1 MIPSRTASPT
11 RIIDST
17 RKQPHAHILLAANE
31 PAARKPEKIALNLQ
45 SKDPAIAEIIA
56 SEERR
61 LREEI
66 VLIAS
71 ENYASRAV
79 LEATGSVL
87 TNKYAEGY
95 PGRRYYAGTE
105 NLDDA
110 ESLAI
115 SRAKELF
122 PGAEH
127 ANVQPHAGSQAN
139 MAAYFAALEPGD
151 RVMGMSLDHGGHLT
165 HGSPVN
171 FSGRIYDFVHYGLD
185 ESEEVIDYDAVERIA
200 KELRP
205 KIIVSGYSAYSRTI
219 DFERF
224 GQIAESIGAIHL
236 ADMAHIAGLVAAGA
250 HPSPVKHAEIITSTT
265 HKTLR
270 GPRGAMA
277 LTTKDWARK
286 YDSAVFPRMQGGPMG
301 HTIAAKAVAYK
312 EALSDDFK
320 QYARDIV
327 SNASALADALVAAGM
342 RIVSGGT
349 DNHLMLVDMR
359 GVGVTG
365 AEAETKMRSVGIVAN
380 KNMIPFDPNPPR
392 VTSGVRVGVP
402 AITSRGMKTD
412 DMATVAELIV
422 ESLQVQD
429 GTSDQ
434 RALADRVKQFA
445 SSFPVPGIDS

>member
-1 MIPSRTASPT
+1 M
-11 RIIDST
+11 
-17 RKQPHAHILLAANE
+17 
-31 PAARKPEKIALNLQ
+31 NLK
-45 SKDPAIAEIIA
+45 SKDPQIANIIA

-71 ENYASRAV
+71 ENYVSRAV

-105 NLDDA
+105 NLDAA

-115 SRAKELF
+115 DRAKQLF
-122 PGAEH
+122 QGAEH
-127 ANVQPHAGSQAN
+127 ANVQPHSGSQAN
-139 MAAYFAALEPGD
+139 MAAYFAALDPGD

-185 ESEEVIDYDAVERIA
+185 EESEMIDYDAVERIA
-200 KELRP
+200 NELKP

-224 GQIAESIGAIHL
+224 GQIAQSIGALHL
-236 ADMAHIAGLVAAGA
+236 ADMAHIAGLVATGA
-250 HPSPVKHAEIITSTT
+250 HPSPVPHADIVTSTT

-277 LTTKDWARK
+277 LTTKAWARK

-320 QYARDIV
+320 TYANNIV
-327 SNASALADALVAAGM
+327 SNAAALANALSSSGM

-349 DNHLMLVDMR
+349 DNHLMLVDLR
-359 GVGVTG
+359 GLNVSG
-365 AEAETKMRSVGIVAN
+365 AEAEVKMRSVGIVAN
-380 KNMIPFDPNPPR
+380 KNMVPFDPNPPR

-402 AITSRGMKTD
+402 AVTSRGMGTE
-412 DMATVAELIV
+412 DMDTIAELIV
-422 ESLQVQD
+422 ESLRVEELSTQ
-429 GTSDQ
+429 Q
-434 RALADRVKQFA
+434 RALGQRVKEFA
-445 SSFPVPGIDS
+445 EGFAVPGIDS

>member
-1 MIPSRTASPT
+1 M
-11 RIIDST
+11 
-17 RKQPHAHILLAANE
+17 
-31 PAARKPEKIALNLQ
+31 KI
-45 SKDPAIAEIIA
+45 KDPIIAEIIA
-56 SEERR
+56 AEERR

-105 NLDDA
+105 NVDAA

-115 SRAKELF
+115 ERAKQLF
-122 PGAEH
+122 EGAEH
-127 ANVQPHAGSQAN
+127 ANVQPHSGSQAN

-185 ESEEVIDYDAVERIA
+185 EETEMVDYDAVERMA
-200 KELRP
+200 HELRP

-224 GQIAESIGAIHL
+224 GNIAESVGALHL
-236 ADMAHIAGLVAAGA
+236 ADMAHIAGLVAAGV
-250 HPSPVKHAEIITSTT
+250 HPSPVPHADIVTSTT

-312 EALSDDFK
+312 EALSDDF
-320 QYARDIV
+320 QDYARNIV
-327 SNASALADALVAAGM
+327 SNAAALSDALSNRGM

-359 GVGVTG
+359 GVNVTG
-365 AEAETKMRSVGIVAN
+365 AAAEVKMRSVGIVAN
-380 KNMIPFDPNPPR
+380 KNMVPFDPNPPR
-392 VTSGVRVGVP
+392 VTSGVRIGVP
-402 AITSRGMKTD
+402 SITSRGMDTG
-412 DMATVAELIV
+412 DMETVAEFIV
-422 ESLQVQD
+422 ESLRIEEDSLQ
-429 GTSDQ
+429 Q
-434 RALADRVKQFA
+434 RELAQRVKDFA

>member
-1 MIPSRTASPT
+1 M
-11 RIIDST
+11 
-17 RKQPHAHILLAANE
+17 
-31 PAARKPEKIALNLQ
+31 NLE
-45 SKDPAIAEIIA
+45 SKDPRIAEIIA
-56 SEERR
+56 AEELR

-71 ENYASRAV
+71 ENYASKAI

-105 NLDDA
+105 NVDAA

-115 SRAKELF
+115 DRAKQLF
-122 PGAEH
+122 EGAEH
-127 ANVQPHAGSQAN
+127 ANVQPHSGSQAN
-139 MAAYFAALEPGD
+139 MAAYFAVLEPGD

-185 ESEEVIDYDAVERIA
+185 EESEMIDYDVVDRIA
-200 KELRP
+200 NEMKP

-224 GQIAESIGAIHL
+224 GQIAESIGALHL
-236 ADMAHIAGLVAAGA
+236 ADMAHIAGLVATGA
-250 HPSPVKHAEIITSTT
+250 HPSPIPHADIVTSTT

-277 LTTKDWARK
+277 LTTKAWARK
-286 YDSAVFPRMQGGPMG
+286 YDSAVFPRMQGGPMC

-320 QYARDIV
+320 DYADNIV
-327 SNASALADALVAAGM
+327 SNASALADALTSSGM

-349 DNHLMLVDMR
+349 DNHLMLVDLR
-359 GVGVTG
+359 NLNVSG
-365 AEAETKMRSVGIVAN
+365 AEAEVKMRSVGIVAN
-380 KNMIPFDPNPPR
+380 KNMVPFDPNPPR
-392 VTSGVRVGVP
+392 VTSGVRIGVP
-402 AITSRGMKTD
+402 AVTSRGMGTG
-412 DMATVAELIV
+412 DMETIAELIV
-422 ESLQVQD
+422 ESLRAEEGSAQ
-429 GTSDQ
+429 Q
-434 RALADRVKQFA
+434 RALGQRVKQFA
-445 SSFPVPGIDS
+445 SSFAVPGIDS

>member
-1 MIPSRTASPT
+1 M
-11 RIIDST
+11 
-17 RKQPHAHILLAANE
+17 
-31 PAARKPEKIALNLQ
+31 NLQ
-45 SKDPAIAEIIA
+45 SKDPRIAEIIA
-56 SEERR
+56 AEERR

-71 ENYASRAV
+71 ENYTSKAV

-105 NLDDA
+105 NVDAA

-115 SRAKELF
+115 ERAKQLF
-122 PGAEH
+122 KGAEH
-127 ANVQPHAGSQAN
+127 ANVQPHSGSQAN

-185 ESEEVIDYDAVERIA
+185 EESEMIDYDAVERIA
-200 KELRP
+200 NELKP

-224 GQIAESIGAIHL
+224 GNIAESVGALHL

-250 HPSPVKHAEIITSTT
+250 HTSPVPHADIVTSTT

-277 LTTKDWARK
+277 LTTKAWARK

-312 EALSDDFK
+312 EALKQDFRD
-320 QYARDIV
+320 YARNIV
-327 SNASALADALVAAGM
+327 SNAAALADALSNRGM

-359 GVGVTG
+359 GVNVTG
-365 AEAETKMRSVGIVAN
+365 AAAEVKLRSVGIVAN
-380 KNMIPFDPNPPR
+380 KNMVPFDPNPPR
-392 VTSGVRVGVP
+392 VTSGVRIGVP
-402 AITSRGMKTD
+402 SITSRGMDTG
-412 DMATVAELIV
+412 DMETVAEFIV
-422 ESLQVQD
+422 ESLRVEDDSSQH
-429 GTSDQ
+429 SDLSQ
-434 RALADRVKQFA
+434 RVKKFA

>member
-1 MIPSRTASPT
+1 M
-11 RIIDST
+11 
-17 RKQPHAHILLAANE
+17 
-31 PAARKPEKIALNLQ
+31 NLQ
-45 SKDPAIAEIIA
+45 SKDPKIANIIA
-56 SEERR
+56 AEERR

-66 VLIAS
+66 ILIAS

-115 SRAKELF
+115 HRAKQLF
-122 PGAEH
+122 EGAEH
-127 ANVQPHAGSQAN
+127 ANVQPHSGSQAN
-139 MAAYFAALEPGD
+139 MAAYFATLEPGD

-185 ESEEVIDYDAVERIA
+185 EESEMIDYDVVERIA
-200 KELRP
+200 NELNP

-219 DFERF
+219 DFKRF
-224 GQIAESIGAIHL
+224 GQIADSVGALHL
-236 ADMAHIAGLVAAGA
+236 ADMAHIAGLVATGA
-250 HPSPVKHAEIITSTT
+250 HPSPVPHADIVTSTT

-277 LTTKDWARK
+277 LTTKEWARK

-312 EALSDDFK
+312 EAQSDDFK
-320 QYARDIV
+320 TYADNIV
-327 SNASALADALVAAGM
+327 SNASALAKALSSSGM

-349 DNHLMLVDMR
+349 DNHLMLVDLR
-359 GVGVTG
+359 GIGVTG
-365 AEAETKMRSVGIVAN
+365 AEAETKMRTVGIVAN
-380 KNMIPFDPNPPR
+380 KNMVPFDPNPPR

-402 AITSRGMKTD
+402 AVTSRGMGIQ
-412 DMATVAELIV
+412 DMETIAELIV
-422 ESLQVQD
+422 ESLRAKQD
-429 GTSDQ
+429 SPTQKS
-434 RALADRVKQFA
+434 LAKKVKEFA

>member
-1 MIPSRTASPT
+1 M
-11 RIIDST
+11 
-17 RKQPHAHILLAANE
+17 
-31 PAARKPEKIALNLQ
+31 NLQ
-45 SKDPAIAEIIA
+45 SRDPKIAKIIA
-56 SEERR
+56 AEERR

-71 ENYASRAV
+71 ENYTSRAV

-105 NLDDA
+105 NVDAA

-115 SRAKELF
+115 ERAKQLF
-122 PGAEH
+122 EGAEH
-127 ANVQPHAGSQAN
+127 VNVQPHSGSQAN

-171 FSGRIYDFVHYGLD
+171 FSGRIYDFVHYQLD
-185 ESEEVIDYDAVERIA
+185 EESEVIDYDAVERIA
-200 KELRP
+200 QELRP

-224 GQIAESIGAIHL
+224 SKIAENVGAIHL
-236 ADMAHIAGLVAAGA
+236 ADMAHIAGLVAAGV
-250 HPSPVKHAEIITSTT
+250 HPSPVPHAEIVTSTT

-277 LTTKDWARK
+277 ITTKEWARK

-312 EALSDDFK
+312 EALSDEFK
-320 QYARDIV
+320 EYARNIV
-327 SNASALADALVAAGM
+327 DNASALAEALTAAGM

-349 DNHLMLVDMR
+349 DNHLMLVDLRDMN
-359 GVGVTG
+359 VSG
-365 AEAETKMRSVGIVAN
+365 AEAEVKMRSVGIVAN
-380 KNMIPFDPNPPR
+380 KNMVPFDPNPPR
-392 VTSGVRVGVP
+392 VTSGVRIGVP
-402 AITSRGMKTD
+402 SITSRGMNID
-412 DMATVAELIV
+412 DMGTIAELIV
-422 ESLQVQD
+422 ESLRVTESSSEQQ
-429 GTSDQ
+429 S
-434 RALADRVKQFA
+434 LAQRVKDFA
-445 SSFPVPGIDS
+445 SSFPVPGVDS

>member
-1 MIPSRTASPT
+1 M
-11 RIIDST
+11 
-17 RKQPHAHILLAANE
+17 
-31 PAARKPEKIALNLQ
+31 NLQ
-45 SKDPAIAEIIA
+45 SRDPEIAKIIA
-56 SEERR
+56 TEERR

-66 VLIAS
+66 ILIAS

-105 NLDDA
+105 NVDAA

-115 SRAKELF
+115 ERAKQLF
-122 PGAEH
+122 EGAEH
-127 ANVQPHAGSQAN
+127 VNVQPHSGSQAN

-171 FSGRIYDFVHYGLD
+171 FSGRIYDFVHYQLD
-185 ESEEVIDYDAVERIA
+185 EESEVIDYDAVERIA
-200 KELRP
+200 QELRP

-224 GQIAESIGAIHL
+224 SKIAENVGAIHL
-236 ADMAHIAGLVAAGA
+236 ADMAHIAGLVAAGV
-250 HPSPVKHAEIITSTT
+250 HPSPVPHAEIVTSTT

-277 LTTKDWARK
+277 ITTKEWSRK

-312 EALSDDFK
+312 EALSDEFK
-320 QYARDIV
+320 EYARNIV
-327 SNASALADALVAAGM
+327 HNASALAEALTAAGM

-349 DNHLMLVDMR
+349 DNHLMLVDLRDMN
-359 GVGVTG
+359 VSG
-365 AEAETKMRSVGIVAN
+365 AEAEVKMRSVGIVAN
-380 KNMIPFDPNPPR
+380 KNMVPFDPNPPR
-392 VTSGVRVGVP
+392 VTSGVRIGVP
-402 AITSRGMKTD
+402 SITSRGMNID
-412 DMATVAELIV
+412 DMGTIAELMT
-422 ESLQVQD
+422 ESLRVTESSSEQQ
-429 GTSDQ
+429 S
-434 RALADRVKQFA
+434 LAQRVKDFA